1 MCPVMVDHASQH
13 QNDSLSI
20 PWSDTIGFIRQLSH
34 DLRNNLNAIEL
45 QSAYLDE
52 LGKNEEFKTEI
63 KGLREM
69 VSRLASSLQRLS
81 RAVGEI
87 TPTLI
92 PYRATDFMEDMRA
105 KIDHDFAKESSD
117 ITWDIKLGHTMLN
130 VDPQLLQEAFTE
142 FFANAFRH
150 DRGKGPIL
158 ARARVHNNEFLF
170 TLQEPKARFELSTKN
185 WGREPLR
192 KISQRHY
199 GLGLNRIRTI
209 IEAHG
214 GKLLAQYD
222 PDVSALI
229 TTLTLPVSREA
240 SEEA

>member
-1 MCPVMVDHASQH
+1 MVDSSRENQS
-13 QNDSLSI
+13 DSLNV
-20 PWSDTIGFIRQLSH
+20 PWTDTTSFIRQLSH
-34 DLRNNLNAIEL
+34 DLRNDLNAIEL

-69 VSRLASSLQRLS
+69 VSRLASTLQRLS
-81 RAVGEI
+81 RVIGEVS
-87 TPTLI
+87 PTLI
-92 PYRATDFMEDMRA
+92 PYRATDLMEDMRA
-105 KIDHDFAKESSD
+105 KIEHDFPKESRE
-117 ITWDIKLGHTMLN
+117 ITWDIQLGHTMLN
-130 VDPQLLQEAFTE
+130 VDPQLLQEAFME
-142 FFANAFRH
+142 FFANAFLH

-158 ARARVHNNEFLF
+158 ARARVDNNEFLF
-170 TLQEPKARFELSTKN
+170 TLQEPKAQFELSTEN
-185 WGREPLR
+185 WGREPFR

-199 GLGLNRIRTI
+199 GLGLNRVRSI

-214 GKLLAQYD
+214 GKLLAQYNQ
-222 PDVSALI
+222 DVSALI

>member
-1 MCPVMVDHASQH
+1 MVDSSRENQS
-13 QNDSLSI
+13 DSLNV
-20 PWSDTIGFIRQLSH
+20 PWTNMISFIRQLSH
-34 DLRNNLNAIEL
+34 DLRNDLNAIEL
-45 QSAYLDE
+45 QSTYLDE
-52 LGKNEEFKTEI
+52 LGKNEEFKNEI

-69 VSRLASSLQRLS
+69 VSRLTSTLQRLS
-81 RAVGEI
+81 RVVGEV

-92 PYRATDFMEDMRA
+92 SYRATDFMEDMRT
-105 KIDHDFAKESSD
+105 KIERDFPKESEE
-117 ITWDIKLGHTMLN
+117 ITWDIQLGHTMLN

-142 FFANAFRH
+142 FFANAFLH

-158 ARARVHNNEFLF
+158 ARARVDNNEFLF
-170 TLQEPKARFELSTKN
+170 TLQEPKAQFELSTKN

-192 KISQRHY
+192 KISLRHY

-214 GKLLAQYD
+214 GKLVAQHD

>member
-1 MCPVMVDHASQH
+1 MVDSSRENQS
-13 QNDSLSI
+13 DSLNV
-20 PWSDTIGFIRQLSH
+20 PWTDTTSFIRQLSH
-34 DLRNNLNAIEL
+34 DLRNDLNAIEL

-69 VSRLASSLQRLS
+69 VSRLASTLQRLS
-81 RAVGEI
+81 RVIGEVS
-87 TPTLI
+87 PTLI
-92 PYRATDFMEDMRA
+92 PYRATDLMEDMRT
-105 KIDHDFAKESSD
+105 KIEHDFPKESRE
-117 ITWDIKLGHTMLN
+117 ITWDIQLGHTMLN

-150 DRGKGPIL
+150 NRGKGPIL
-158 ARARVHNNEFLF
+158 ARARVDNNEFLF
-170 TLQEPKARFELSTKN
+170 TLQEPKAQFELSTKS

-199 GLGLNRIRTI
+199 GLGLNRVRTI

-214 GKLLAQYD
+214 GKLHAQYD

-229 TTLTLPVSREA
+229 TTLTLAVSREA

>member
-1 MCPVMVDHASQH
+1 MVDSSRENQS
-13 QNDSLSI
+13 DSLNV
-20 PWSDTIGFIRQLSH
+20 PWTDTTSFIRQLSH
-34 DLRNNLNAIEL
+34 DLRNDLNAIEL

-63 KGLREM
+63 KSLREM
-69 VSRLASSLQRLS
+69 VSRLASTLQRLS
-81 RAVGEI
+81 RVIGEVS
-87 TPTLI
+87 PTLI
-92 PYRATDFMEDMRA
+92 PYRATDLMEDMRA
-105 KIDHDFAKESSD
+105 KIDHDFPKDSREL
-117 ITWDIKLGHTMLN
+117 TWDIQLGHTMLN

-142 FFANAFRH
+142 FFANAFQH

-158 ARARVHNNEFLF
+158 ARARVDNNEFLF
-170 TLQEPKARFELSTKN
+170 TLQEPKAQFELSTKN

-192 KISQRHY
+192 KTSLRHY
-199 GLGLNRIRTI
+199 GLGLNRVRTI

>member
-1 MCPVMVDHASQH
+1 MVDSSRENQS
-13 QNDSLSI
+13 DSLNV
-20 PWSDTIGFIRQLSH
+20 PWTDTTSFIRQLSH
-34 DLRNNLNAIEL
+34 DLRNDLNAIEL

-69 VSRLASSLQRLS
+69 VSRLASTLQRLS
-81 RAVGEI
+81 RVIGEVS
-87 TPTLI
+87 PTLT
-92 PYRATDFMEDMRA
+92 PYRATDLMEDMRA
-105 KIDHDFAKESSD
+105 KIEHDFPKESRE
-117 ITWDIKLGHTMLN
+117 ITWDIQLGHTMLN

-142 FFANAFRH
+142 FFANAFLH

-158 ARARVHNNEFLF
+158 ARARVDNNEFLF
-170 TLQEPKARFELSTKN
+170 TLQEPKAQFELSTKN

-192 KISQRHY
+192 KTSLRHY
-199 GLGLNRIRTI
+199 GLGLNRVRTI

>member
-1 MCPVMVDHASQH
+1 MVDSSRENQRDPL
-13 QNDSLSI
+13 NV
-20 PWSDTIGFIRQLSH
+20 PWTNMISFIRQLSH
-34 DLRNNLNAIEL
+34 DLRNDLNAIEL

-69 VSRLASSLQRLS
+69 VSRLASTLQRLS
-81 RAVGEI
+81 RAVGEV

-92 PYRATDFMEDMRA
+92 SYQATDLMEDMRA
-105 KIDHDFAKESSD
+105 KIEHDFPKESRE
-117 ITWDIKLGHTMLN
+117 IAWDIQLGHTMLN

-142 FFANAFRH
+142 FFANAFLH
-150 DRGKGPIL
+150 DRGKGPLL
-158 ARARVHNNEFLF
+158 ARARVDNNEFLF
-170 TLQEPKARFELSTKN
+170 TLQEPKAQFELSTKN

-192 KISQRHY
+192 KISLRHY
-199 GLGLNRIRTI
+199 GLGLNRVRTI

-214 GKLLAQYD
+214 GKLLAQHD